1 MSLRKNKILKIL
13 ELTKVEIRERHKKQ
27 FGLSLCDALSHS
39 YNSVM
44 KPKSD
49 IDTANF
55 LNIKELFPLFSLANA
70 KTACKAKKEKQ
81 PYKVKSVFWSYWWDS
96 NNKDSRIAYLNWMI
110 EQTEKMM

>member
-1 MSLRKNKILKIL
+1 
-13 ELTKVEIRERHKKQ
+13 
-27 FGLSLCDALSHS
+27 
-39 YNSVM
+39 
-44 KPKSD
+44 
-49 IDTANF
+49 
-55 LNIKELFPLFSLANA
+55 LANA